1 MYKWFLVGR
10 YLRTKL
16 VAFFAICAVMLCV
29 AMMLVVLSVMGGFLD
44 MVKERSRGL
53 LSDLVVDNGSL
64 QGFPFYEEFTAHLKE
79 KHANLVAAATPV
91 IYNYGVLR
99 SPRNYYTKPV
109 RVVGVRLDEYRTVN
123 DFGASLYYD
132 RYYPGTTHLG
142 PQQQPLAGVGE
153 DNKLRLPDEL
163 EAANRAWRDRETDRG
178 DVATYLA
185 RPFSVI
191 GGDERVFATAAD
203 TEEFQD
209 LQAEPDLRPRWHG
222 DPRHGVIIGTD
233 VINDRTASGG
243 TRRFFKKGEA
253 MVLTVIPMTASGVTS
268 AEGMPA
274 LPVRYADDSRTGVYE
289 IDSLCVY
296 VDFNYIQEQLAM
308 NAQTLDDGTVQPAR
322 TSQILISLKPG
333 VDYRA
338 ARETIEETW
347 ITFRDSL
354 SLAFDAPEQELLS
367 FVKVQTWE
375 QMQAGFIAAVEKEK
389 NLVTVLFGVVMLVA
403 VVLIGLVF
411 WMIVEKKTKDIG
423 VLKSMGASSPGIAGV
438 FVAYAVAIGIVGAVL
453 GSIGGSVFVHYI
465 NEVQDLLASINPSFR
480 VWSPDVYSFDRIPNV
495 VKTHDIIWISLAAVA
510 ASILGALI
518 PAIHASAV
526 WPVRAL
532 RYE

>member
-1 MYKWFLVGR
+1 
-10 YLRTKL
+10 
-16 VAFFAICAVMLCV
+16 
-29 AMMLVVLSVMGGFLD
+29 
-44 MVKERSRGL
+44 
-53 LSDLVVDNGSL
+53 
-64 QGFPFYEEFTAHLKE
+64 
-79 KHANLVAAATPV
+79 
-91 IYNYGVLR
+91 
-99 SPRNYYTKPV
+99 
-109 RVVGVRLDEYRTVN
+109 
-123 DFGASLYYD
+123 
-132 RYYPGTTHLG
+132 
-142 PQQQPLAGVGE
+142 
-153 DNKLRLPDEL
+153 
-163 EAANRAWRDRETDRG
+163 
-178 DVATYLA
+178 
-185 RPFSVI
+185 
-191 GGDERVFATAAD
+191 
-203 TEEFQD
+203 
-209 LQAEPDLRPRWHG
+209 
-222 DPRHGVIIGTD
+222 
-233 VINDRTASGG
+233 
-243 TRRFFKKGEA
+243 
-253 MVLTVIPMTASGVTS
+253 
-268 AEGMPA
+268 
-274 LPVRYADDSRTGVYE
+274 
-289 IDSLCVY
+289 
-296 VDFNYIQEQLAM
+296 M

-347 ITFRDSL
+347 ISFRDSL

-495 VKTHDIIWISLAAVA
+495 VKTHDIIWISIAAVA